1 MKILH
6 TQLFVF
12 FYISCFQAS
21 LSMRYKKNEP
31 YRTRSSFWFAEREGF
46 EPPEPLSSTV
56 FKTAAIDHSAIS
68 PLLIRANC
76 AQDETRT
83 HTVLRPLPPQSSV
96 YTNFTTCALC
106 PKQDSNLHVSQH
118 SHLKRARLPI
128 PPFGRCVSDIESTA
142 DSILYS
148 KTFLEKQSR
157 NRVLLISIERQTRLE
172 LATPTLARLCSTN

>member
-1 MKILH
+1 MPTYKKTSPIGL
-6 TQLFVF
+6 VF
-12 FYISCFQAS
+12 HSFSFLPFPFALSQAS
-21 LSMRYKKNEP
+21 LDEFSRK
-31 YRTRSSFWFAEREGF
+31 SLAEREGF

-68 PLLIRANC
+68 PCRNALVASNSSCELRRPPFLLLTRAHKALVIFFLSRKKC

-128 PPFGRCVSDIESTA
+128 PPFGRCVSDS
-142 DSILYS
+142 
-148 KTFLEKQSR
+148 
-157 NRVLLISIERQTRLE
+157 
-172 LATPTLARLCSTN
+172 

>member
-1 MKILH
+1 MKKEGFEGTDLATLAHLECLWMPMASGANQNEDIAYAI
-6 TQLFVF
+6 VRF

-96 YTNFTTCALC
+96 YTNFTTCA
-106 PKQDSNLHVSQH
+106 
-118 SHLKRARLPI
+118 R
-128 PPFGRCVSDIESTA
+128 
-142 DSILYS
+142 
-148 KTFLEKQSR
+148 R
-157 NRVLLISIERQTRLE
+157 NALV
-172 LATPTLARLCSTN
+172 A